1 MFLFMLGGALA
12 LGSGLFAVATYSDG
26 AWLATRTVAQVIGW
40 LFIVATVAGGAVLRR
55 SDFAGITAATVTL
68 GSGVLL
74 LYVTHF
80 DWSEL
85 RTMPSAYAAS
95 EPRHDLKV
103 IEEPAPALAAA
114 LGLKEIV
121 IPDLRQPD
129 PSKPVVAIAVLPGG
143 PIGKDF
149 PGAITS
155 VEALQQSRCSAKAGL
170 AWLLCQESVRLE
182 YCQFRMHDE
191 ATCPS
196 PIPQSYPG

>member
-12 LGSGLFAVATYSDG
+12 VGSGLFAVATYSDG

-40 LFIVATVAGGAVLRR
+40 LFILATVGGAAVLRR
-55 SDFAGITAATVTL
+55 SDFAGITAASVTL
-68 GSGVLL
+68 GSGLLL

-85 RTMPSAYAAS
+85 KTMPAAYAAV
-95 EPRHDLKV
+95 EARQDLKV
-103 IEEPAPALAAA
+103 IEEPSPALAAA

-121 IPDLRQPD
+121 IPDLPKAQPE
-129 PSKPVVAIAVLPGG
+129 KPLLAPTALPGVALT
-143 PIGKDF
+143 KEFYTAF
-149 PGAITS
+149 PS
-155 VEALQQSRCSAKAGL
+155 VEVLQRSRCSEKTGL
-170 AWLLCQESVRLE
+170 AWLVCQESVRLE
-182 YCQFRMHDE
+182 YCQFRVNDE